1 MLQLWSWK
9 SKALSQDTRS
19 PTDLFLSTL
28 FVSKCR
34 FQDFQKNR
42 HFLCRKKIDTFCV
55 DFRNEENIKICLIEF
70 IKSTRKSNLNYRF
83 PLRKSY
89 FRVQNHQNFRLRPP
103 MTLHQFP
110 QNFACGAGENITFLW
125 GILIGSW
132 KVSFFY
138 RHFFCR
144 KKVSILNLEIDT
156 FCVDSEIT

>member
-1 MLQLWSWK
+1 MKLHLLS
-9 SKALSQDTRS
+9 SKLACRRD
-19 PTDLFLSTL
+19 TDLFLSTL

-110 QNFACGAGENITFLW
+110 QNFACGAGWKHYLFVRYFDRVLKCELFLSTLFLSKKSVDFEF
-125 GILIGSW
+125 GN
-132 KVSFFY
+132 
-138 RHFFCR
+138 RHFF
-144 KKVSILNLEIDT
+144 
-156 FCVDSEIT
+156 VDSEIT